1 MDPEQV
7 RSEMRATRRRI
18 DEKLDLLQTRMQEQR
33 GAMTRTAVGGGALL
47 SVFYMWSKMRARS
60 RRKRARA
67 HVLARAQSW

>member
-18 DEKLDLLQTRMQEQR
+18 DEKLDLLQARMQEQR
-33 GAMTRTAVGGGALL
+33 GAVTRTALGGGALL
-47 SVFYMWSKMRARS
+47 SLFYMWSKLRARN